1 VLSEIR
7 VRSRITAEA
16 MEQRKKKV
24 LTDVDHDIRL
34 TGPTRVMGP
43 DGRPLAVYL
52 PGAVK
57 DEMDAAYPV
66 LTTIRGLTEN
76 RGYASG
82 TEQKFQ
88 QNNLQRAKPVMSSIL
103 GSFEA
108 SGFYKY
114 CRLTSWTAQE
124 MESRWPTLLPLFQ
137 RIAGHFAERVPDR
150 YQAQMKYAGGCAPDW
165 MIDGTPFTTITVNNT
180 YSTGVHQDKGDLDE
194 GFSCL
199 AVARRGDFSG
209 GKLTFP
215 EYRVAVDLQD
225 GDLILMDAHAWHGN
239 TAIRCTC
246 LADPQPEPEWM
257 KVLSEEAA
265 ADIRG
270 RADLLGDMLAPPP
283 EDKRRVLSDGPC
295 PDCGAERISVV
306 CYFRTNMVKCGTV
319 PEEQERAVAWA
330 ERWNG
335 PRPTQ
340 APPVGE
346 PA

>member
-1 VLSEIR
+1 MLTELR
-7 VRSRITAEA
+7 VRSKLTDEA

-24 LTDVDHDIRL
+24 LTDADHDVLLR
-34 TGPTRVMGP
+34 GPTRVMGP
-43 DGRPLAVYL
+43 TGKPLCVYL

-57 DEMDAAYPV
+57 DDMDTAYEV

-82 TEQKFQ
+82 TDQKFQ

-103 GSFEA
+103 GAFEA

-114 CRLTSWTAQE
+114 CRLTSWTAKE

-137 RIAGHFAERVPDR
+137 TIAGRFEEYVPERFAN
-150 YQAQMKYAGGCAPDW
+150 QMREVGKASADW
-165 MIDGTPFTTITVNNT
+165 IIDGTPFTTITVNNT

-199 AVARRGDFSG
+199 AVARRGDFTG

-215 EYRVAVDLQD
+215 EYRVAVDMQD

-239 TAIRCTC
+239 TAIRCHC
-246 LADPQPEPEWM
+246 PIEPDRV
-257 KVLSEEAA
+257 VLDES
-265 ADIRG
+265 D
-270 RADLLGDMLAPPP
+270 
-283 EDKRRVLSDGPC
+283 RRVLSDGPC

-306 CYFRTNMVKCGTV
+306 CYFRTNITKCGDEV
-319 PEEQERAVAWA
+319 EEQERAVAWA
-330 ERWNG
+330 ERWNE
-335 PRPTQ
+335 TKSQ
-340 APPVGE
+340 PPVSE

>member
-199 AVARRGDFSG
+199 AVARRGDFTG

-239 TAIRCTC
+239 TAITC
-246 LADPQPEPEWM
+246 ECVEHRNSGERAPGSEPHG
-257 KVLSEEAA
+257 SFA
-265 ADIRG
+265 
-270 RADLLGDMLAPPP
+270 
-283 EDKRRVLSDGPC
+283 RRVLSDGPC

>member
-1 VLSEIR
+1 MLTELR
-7 VRSRITAEA
+7 VRSKLTDEA

-24 LTDVDHDIRL
+24 LTDADHDVLLR
-34 TGPTRVMGP
+34 GPTRVMGP
-43 DGRPLAVYL
+43 TGKPLCVYL

-57 DEMDAAYPV
+57 DDMDTAYEV

-82 TEQKFQ
+82 TDQKFQ

-103 GSFEA
+103 GAFEA

-114 CRLTSWTAQE
+114 CRLTSWTAKE

-137 RIAGHFAERVPDR
+137 TIAARFEEYVPERFAN
-150 YQAQMKYAGGCAPDW
+150 QMREVGKASADW
-165 MIDGTPFTTITVNNT
+165 IIDGTPFTTITVNNT

-199 AVARRGDFSG
+199 AVARRGDFTG

-215 EYRVAVDLQD
+215 EYRVAVDMQD

-246 LADPQPEPEWM
+246 PAGDPS
-257 KVLSEEAA
+257 VVDEA
-265 ADIRG
+265 
-270 RADLLGDMLAPPP
+270 MAPG
-283 EDKRRVLSDGPC
+283 ERRVLSDGPC

-306 CYFRTNMVKCGTV
+306 CYFRTNITKCGDEV
-319 PEEQERAVAWA
+319 EEQERAVAWA
-330 ERWNG
+330 ERWNE
-335 PRPTQ
+335 TKSQ
-340 APPVGE
+340 PPVSE

>member
-199 AVARRGDFSG
+199 AVARRGDFTG

-239 TAIRCTC
+239 TAITC
-246 LADPQPEPEWM
+246 GCPDGGRGLGREREPG
-257 KVLSEEAA
+257 EAA
-265 ADIRG
+265 
-270 RADLLGDMLAPPP
+270 
-283 EDKRRVLSDGPC
+283 RVLSDGPC

>member
-1 VLSEIR
+1 MLTELR
-7 VRSRITAEA
+7 VRSKLTDEA
-16 MEQRKKKV
+16 MEARKKKV
-24 LTDVDHDIRL
+24 LTDADHDVLLR
-34 TGPTRVMGP
+34 GPTRVMGP
-43 DGRPLAVYL
+43 TGKPLCVYL

-57 DEMDAAYPV
+57 GDMDTAYEV

-82 TEQKFQ
+82 TDQKFQ

-103 GSFEA
+103 GAFEA

-114 CRLTSWTAQE
+114 CRLTSWTAKE

-137 RIAGHFAERVPDR
+137 TIAARFEEYVPERFANQMREVGKT
-150 YQAQMKYAGGCAPDW
+150 QADW
-165 MIDGTPFTTITVNNT
+165 IIDGTPFTTITVNNT

-199 AVARRGDFSG
+199 AVARRGQFTG

-215 EYRVAVDLQD
+215 EYRIAVDMQD

-239 TAIRCTC
+239 TAIRCGC
-246 LADPQPEPEWM
+246 LADPENTRVAIDDDEINIHRPDNQ
-257 KVLSEEAA
+257 
-265 ADIRG
+265 
-270 RADLLGDMLAPPP
+270 
-283 EDKRRVLSDGPC
+283 RRVLSDGPC

-306 CYFRTNMVKCGTV
+306 CYFRTNITKCGSV

-330 ERWNG
+330 ERWNE
-335 PRPTQ
+335 PRPEQ
-340 APPVGE
+340 PAAEPV
-346 PA
+346 